1 MKNDDCK
8 TVITLRNEKKYEGPK
23 LLICEESD
31 ATNEP
36 TLEENARNEK
46 ELEKL
51 KKIVVKKKVREFFQ
65 SLTIFHSYSKT

>member
-1 MKNDDCK
+1 M
-8 TVITLRNEKKYEGPK
+8 
-23 LLICEESD
+23 ICEESD

-51 KKIVVKKKVREFFQ
+51 KKIVVKKK
-65 SLTIFHSYSKT
+65 